1 VSGTTFIIEYGFIFL
16 EIKKREQST
25 SLTFSE
31 ALGMAF
37 VA

>member
-1 VSGTTFIIEYGFIFL
+1 MILFYRLSLDSITQ
-16 EIKKREQST
+16 KKREQST

-31 ALGMAF
+31 ALGIAF

>member
-1 VSGTTFIIEYGFIFL
+1 VFL
-16 EIKKREQST
+16 LKYKKREQST

-31 ALGMAF
+31 ALGIAF